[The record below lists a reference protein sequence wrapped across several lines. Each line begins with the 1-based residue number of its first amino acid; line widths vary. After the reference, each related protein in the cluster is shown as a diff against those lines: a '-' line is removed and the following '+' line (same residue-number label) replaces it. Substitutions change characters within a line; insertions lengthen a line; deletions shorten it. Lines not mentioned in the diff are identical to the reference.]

1 MKYAPY
7 RRNRELTKTKKSGFP
22 KELLF
27 FDTETKP
34 FYLDNDHWENRFY
47 LGVAIYVKLDKHHKI
62 SKRVIHRFTSPLDFL
77 YILALYSHRKKRLL
91 VFAHNATFDVTTL
104 NLPAL
109 FSELG
114 VEHNYPIINGK
125 AFIWHVQTGTGSIQF
140 LDTMNYAG
148 TSLKQLG
155 HDLGKEKTEIDFN
168 SCTDEQLFNYC
179 QNDVEIC
186 ELFILKFIDFCIQNN
201 MGEFRLTIASQA
213 FTAFRHR
220 FMPVA
225 PTIHTVDRVNE
236 IEKYAYYGGRTEVLK
251 LGQINHG
258 TIYNLDVSSHYP
270 YAMIAQRIPYR
281 LIGYNQ
287 TPLIPA
293 LNYHLK
299 HNYLIV
305 ECTVKTDMPCF
316 PMRAHISTN
325 KNYLNLEIISSYAQ
339 LRGDFKV
346 IYPVGTY
353 RTWLHHCEFEYALE
367 HNLIHSIHGYV
378 LYFSADLFSDYV
390 HTLFDL
396 KAKYSDESNN
406 SFRYVTKIFLNSLY
420 GKFGQEFHQTK
431 NIGKIESNEVKVTY
445 GYSQR
450 DNISYTD
457 VEWYGNVYRNY
468 HTGLSTYAF
477 PAIAGAITSFGRMAL
492 WRYSVEAGRENIF
505 YSDTDSLFSNQTGYE
520 RLASLIQPN
529 SIGMLELKETSENL
543 IIYGNKDYVFSGKST
558 HKGISPKAI
567 QVDENLWK
575 DLRFEGFKKW
585 RNRGANSAPLAGYE
599 LRKRGDLYDKG
610 LVQADGTILPF
621 HLLENQTSYVFPIL
635 PLRENVR
642 GIFAQVQP
650 YPPQVPSSFLQA
662 D

>member
-7 RRNRELTKTKKSGFP
+7 RRNRSLTKTKKEGFP

-34 FYLDNDHWENRFY
+34 FYLDDKHWENRFY
-47 LGVAIYVKLDKHHKI
+47 LGVAIYVKLNKNAEI
-62 SKRVIHRFTSPLDFL
+62 SKRVIHCFTSTSDFL
-77 YILALYSHRKKRLL
+77 YILATYQHRKKRLL
-91 VFAHNATFDVTTL
+91 AFAHNAAFDIQTL
-104 NLPAL
+104 NLPYA
-109 FSELG
+109 FTDLG
-114 VEHNYPIINGK
+114 CDNTYPIINGK

-168 SCTDEQLFNYC
+168 SCTDEELFAYC

-186 ELFILKFIDFCIQNN
+186 ELFILKFIEFCIQNN

-220 FMPVA
+220 FMHIA

-236 IEKYAYYGGRTEVLK
+236 IEKFAYYGGRTEALK
-251 LGQINHG
+251 LGQINQG

-270 YAMIAQRIPYR
+270 NAMIAQRIPYR
-281 LIGYNQ
+281 LVGYNQ

-293 LNYHLK
+293 LNYHID

-305 ECTVKTDMPCF
+305 ECTIKTDLPCF
-316 PMRAHISTN
+316 PLRAHISTN
-325 KNYLNLEIISSYAQ
+325 QNYLSLEIISNYAQ
-339 LRGDFKV
+339 LRADFKV

-353 RTWLHHCEFEYALE
+353 RTWLHHEEFKYALE
-367 HNLIHSIHGYV
+367 NNLISSIHGYV
-378 LYFSADLFSDYV
+378 LYFGADLFSDYV

-396 KAKYSDESNN
+396 KAQYSEQENH

-431 NIGKIESNEVKVTY
+431 KVGETDSQEVKVTY

-450 DNISYTD
+450 DNHSYYD
-457 VEWYGNVYRNY
+457 VEWFGNVYRNY
-468 HTGLSTYAF
+468 ATGLSTYAF
-477 PAIAGAITSFGRMAL
+477 PAIAGAITAYGRMAL
-492 WRYSVEAGRENIF
+492 WKYSVMAGRENIF
-505 YSDTDSLFSNQTGYE
+505 YSDTDSLFTNAEGFA
-520 RLASLIQPN
+520 RLASVIQPN
-529 SIGMLELKETSENL
+529 SIGMLELKGTAEDL
-543 IIYGNKDYVFSGKST
+543 IIYGNKDYIFSGKST

-567 QVDENLWK
+567 QIDENLWK

-599 LRKRGDLYDKG
+599 LRKRGELYDKG
-610 LVQADGTILPF
+610 LVQSDGTILPF
-621 HLLENQTSYVFPIL
+621 HLLESQTSYVFPLL

-642 GIFAQVQP
+642 GIFSQIQP
-650 YPPQVPSSFLQA
+650 YQPQEPDVFLPV